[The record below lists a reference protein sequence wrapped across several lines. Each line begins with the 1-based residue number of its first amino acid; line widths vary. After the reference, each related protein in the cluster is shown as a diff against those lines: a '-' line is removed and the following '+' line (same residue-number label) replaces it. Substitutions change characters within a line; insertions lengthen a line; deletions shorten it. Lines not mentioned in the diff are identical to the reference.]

1 MCANIGLTNEGA
13 DKFTMNIPEN
23 IFREY
28 DIRGVADIDLTDE
41 VANAIGRAYG
51 SWLIRM
57 DVTSGIT
64 VGGDARLSTPRI
76 KAALIEGVLSTGL
89 DVVDVGLVTT
99 PMLYW
104 SLIRFNYSGGVMITG
119 SHNPADMNGLKLCF
133 EHGTLYGDDVR
144 NIRLIA
150 QGGNF
155 ETGKGKLTHADINDE
170 YLKMLV
176 AKFDLPFSKKFKVVC
191 DSGNGSAGI
200 TAKKYFEM
208 LGCECVSLF
217 DEPDGHF
224 PNHHPDPQKRENLQA
239 LIERVKSEKAD
250 VGIAFD
256 GDADRIGVVDDRGDV
271 IFGDRLMT
279 LYWKELL
286 AEHKG
291 ADVIVEPKCS
301 MVLPELAEKFGGKVL
316 YWKSGHSLIKAKMR
330 ELGAL
335 FAGEYSGHMFCADEF
350 FGHDDAFY
358 AAGRLLRILSKTNES
373 LSRLMLSIPV
383 YPSTEEIRVPCS
395 DEEKFAT
402 VDRIKDKAQKEYKC
416 SVVDGVR
423 ILYPDGWGLIRG
435 SNTQPVVTVRCE
447 GHTQEALERIMAD
460 VKARVLA
467 EGLPDFT
474 WIF

>member
-1 MCANIGLTNEGA
+1 MRFHSTSYNM
-13 DKFTMNIPEN
+13 KIPEN

-28 DIRGVADIDLTDE
+28 DIRGIADRDLTDE
-41 VANAIGRAYG
+41 AAKAIGQAYG

-89 DVVDVGLVTT
+89 DVIDIGLVTT

-104 SLIRFNYSGGVMITG
+104 SLIRFNFSGGVMITG

-133 EHGTLYGDDVR
+133 ERGTLYGDDIR

-150 QGGNF
+150 ESGNF
-155 ETGKGKLTHADINDE
+155 ETGTGKLTRYDINDE

-176 AKFDLPFSKKFKVVC
+176 AKFDLPFTKRFKVVC
-191 DSGNGSAGI
+191 DSGNGSAGV
-200 TAKKYFEM
+200 TAPKYFEM
-208 LGCECVSLF
+208 LGCECVSIF

-224 PNHHPDPQKRENLQA
+224 PNHHPDPQRRENLQA
-239 LIERVKSEKAD
+239 LIERVKLENAD
-250 VGIAFD
+250 LGIAFD
-256 GDADRIGVVDDRGDV
+256 GDADRIGVVDDKGEV

-279 LYWKELL
+279 LYWRELL
-286 AEHKG
+286 ETHKG
-291 ADVIVEPKCS
+291 ADVLIEPKCS
-301 MVLPELAEKFGGKVL
+301 MVLPELAEKFGGHAV
-316 YWKSGHSLIKAKMR
+316 YWKSGHSIIKAKMR

-335 FAGEYSGHMFCADEF
+335 FAGEYSGHMFFADEF

-358 AAGRLLRILSKTNES
+358 AAGRLLRILSKTGQA

-383 YPSTEEIRVPCS
+383 YPATEEVRVPCP
-395 DEEKFAT
+395 DDEKFS
-402 VDRIKDKAQKEYKC
+402 VIERIRDKAKAEYEC

-423 ILYPDGWGLIRG
+423 ILYPDGWGLIRS
-435 SNTQPVVTVRCE
+435 SNTQPVITLRCE
-447 GHTQEALERIMAD
+447 GKTPEALERIMND
-460 VKARVLA
+460 IKARVSA
-467 EGLPDFT
+467 EGLPDFKWT
-474 WIF
+474 F